1 MKNRVDV
8 AVHIRVYR
16 HAYTR
21 VAIGLMYYAMTLP
34 GREDDNAE
42 CLEARVSVGGLCA
55 RRRCSPPGGLHVLG
69 TRLHRLVPRPRD
81 PFKCPTARRPDPQE
95 LLELLFYR
103 GDSPEN
109 RPRIR
114 YVSLDPPPSNDLSLT
129 VPDSV
134 KSVIS
139 NISVI

>member
-1 MKNRVDV
+1 MKNRV

-55 RRRCSPPGGLHVLG
+55 SRRCSPPGGLHVLG
-69 TRLHRLVPRPRD
+69 TRLHRPPRSPPTGSFQVPDGTPSRP
-81 PFKCPTARRPDPQE
+81 PGIAGIIILSRRPAHGRVARIFDMYPSIHHLPTMISSSLFPI
-95 LLELLFYR
+95 LLY
-103 GDSPEN
+103 P
-109 RPRIR
+109 
-114 YVSLDPPPSNDLSLT
+114 
-129 VPDSV
+129 
-134 KSVIS
+134 
-139 NISVI
+139 